1 MTRRRRALAFI
12 AVLALAGCST
22 KGCGRDRNGSKDPS
36 LPGGGSTALV
46 EVALPDLSRADEAVQ
61 LQARQLHDALLVKV
75 KAGVKGAELGAAY
88 GELGMLLHAAEYF
101 DSAGPCYRNAQVL
114 MPGDARWPYYLG
126 LLFQARGQTP
136 AAEAAFARALEIEP
150 NDVAALIRLG
160 RMRLDRGD
168 AAGAEQ
174 LFARARATA
183 PGSIAA
189 LAGLGS
195 AALALQQYE
204 RAVQYLEEGL
214 ASDPGSLS
222 LHAPLA
228 NAYRALGKLD
238 RAETHIKQWRNTEI
252 VLQDPRKDELDG
264 RLQSGLSYEL
274 RGVRALGVKD
284 WKGAAA
290 LFREG
295 IRVSRPGSPMQR
307 SLHHKLGTA
316 LWMSGDTRGALA
328 EFREV
333 VRLAPASG
341 SDEPAAKAFYSLGIV
356 AASEGHTQEAVEH
369 FSAAV
374 RYQPNYVEAHLA
386 LGDAHRSLGR
396 FAESLSSYRETV
408 NLNPQAAAARFGYA
422 MSLVRLGR
430 YVEARDWLIESL
442 RIQPDRPEL
451 ANALAR
457 LLAAAPD
464 ERVRNGREALSLA
477 GQLAASQKT
486 TEVGETMAMA
496 YAEVG
501 DFAQAVA
508 VQREVLDAA
517 RKAGFIATAAR
528 LSQNLRLYERGQ
540 PCRTPWRN
548 DDPVHMPGAPAA

>member
-1 MTRRRRALAFI
+1 MTIRRRALAVI
-12 AVLALAGCST
+12 AVLALTGCSANR
-22 KGCGRDRNGSKDPS
+22 CGNGDGAASKDP
-36 LPGGGSTALV
+36 ALL

-61 LQARQLHDALLVKV
+61 LQAKQLHAALLEKI
-75 KAGVKGAELGAAY
+75 KGGVKGPELGAAY

-101 DSAGPCYRNAQVL
+101 DSAEPCYRNAQAL
-114 MPGDARWPYYLG
+114 MSGDARWPYYLG
-126 LLFQARGQTP
+126 LLHQTRGQTP
-136 AAEAAFARALEIEP
+136 EAEAAFGRALEIEP
-150 NDVAALIRLG
+150 ENVATLIRLG

-168 AAGAEQ
+168 AAAAEP
-174 LFARARATA
+174 LFARARANA
-183 PGSIAA
+183 PGSVAA

-195 AALALQQYE
+195 AALAQQQYD

-214 ASDPGSLS
+214 AADPASLS
-222 LHAPLA
+222 LHSPLA
-228 NAYRALGKLD
+228 NAYRALGRLD
-238 RAETHIKQWRNTEI
+238 RAEAHIKQWRNTEI
-252 VLQDPRKDELDG
+252 VVLDPRREQLDSL
-264 RLQSGLSYEL
+264 LQSGLSYEL
-274 RGVRALGVKD
+274 RGVRALGAKD

-290 LFREG
+290 LFQEG
-295 IRVSRPGSPMQR
+295 IRVARAGSPLQR

-316 LWMSGDTRGALA
+316 LWMAGDTRGALA

-333 VRLAPASG
+333 VRLAPSSG
-341 SDEPAAKAFYSLGIV
+341 SDEPAAKAYYSLGIV
-356 AASEGHTQEAVEH
+356 AAAEGRMPEAVEH

-374 RYQPNYVEAHLA
+374 RYQPNYAEAHVA
-386 LGDAHRSLGR
+386 LGDAYRSLGR
-396 FAESLSSYRETV
+396 FAESLPSYRETV
-408 NLNPQAAAARFGYA
+408 SLNPQLAAARFGYA

-464 ERVRNGREALSLA
+464 ERVRNGREALNLA
-477 GQLAASQKT
+477 GQLAAAHRT

-501 DFAQAVA
+501 DFKQAVA

-517 RKAGFIATAAR
+517 RKAGFTAAAAR

-540 PCRTPWRN
+540 PCRTPWRD
-548 DDPVHMPGAPAA
+548 DDPVHTPGTPV